1 MPPYRVF
8 IAADVV
14 AMLRALR
21 GREKHF
27 ITRLFEQLAD
37 NPFRTGDYTEPD
49 DVGRPIEVLIVGRY
63 AVCYWANHA
72 DKEVKIVD
80 LKKAEN

>member
-21 GREKHF
+21 GREKHL
-27 ITRLFEQLAD
+27 ITRPFEQLAD
-37 NPFRTGDYTEPD
+37 NPFQTGDYTEP
-49 DVGRPIEVLIVGRY
+49 
-63 AVCYWANHA
+63 
-72 DKEVKIVD
+72 
-80 LKKAEN
+80 LKS